1 MSQYHP
7 SPGEVVDIRPLGGKL
22 PDAASIALFRT
33 DDVEVMRLILPK
45 GKSIPEH
52 FVPGEIT
59 LQCLEGVV
67 EIQALDKTQQLQ
79 AGELLYLHGNTP
91 YAIVAL
97 DNASVLMTMLRK
109 DEGRVVT
116 S

>member
-7 SPGEVVDIRPLGGKL
+7 SPGEVIDIRPLGDKL
-22 PDAASIALFRT
+22 LDAASIALFRT
-33 DDVEVMRLILPK
+33 DDVEVMRLVLPR

-52 FVPGEIT
+52 YVQGEIT

-67 EIQALDKTQQLQ
+67 EIQALDMTLRLQ
-79 AGELLYLHGNTP
+79 TGELIYLHGNTP

-97 DNASVLMTMLRK
+97 ENASLLMTMLRK

-116 S
+116 R

>member
-7 SPGEVVDIRPLGGKL
+7 SPGEIVDIRPLGDKL
-22 PDAASIALFRT
+22 LDGASIALFRT
-33 DDVEVMRLILPK
+33 DDVEVMRLVLPK

-52 FVPGEIT
+52 VVPGEIT

-67 EIQALDKTQQLQ
+67 EIQAFDKAQHLQ
-79 AGELLYLHGNTP
+79 AGELIYLHGNTP

-109 DEGRVVT
+109 DEGRVIT
-116 S
+116 R